1 MPVCDPGKS
10 SLVCAICVCLAGK
23 TNVRGAPPSPVSA
36 ASLASDTCD
45 LAQLLGRAK
54 DVREYIKR
62 GERSALVQVTLS
74 SGNPAKPTV
83 VSRKISDSDDG
94 PAKNEWKLNG
104 VVVNQ
109 TKVAEVV
116 EALNIQLDN
125 LCQFL
130 PQDRVVEFAAM
141 QPKELLLETEKALGE
156 QELFLQHQQLMAAK
170 ADIADLEKSVAME
183 KERMGRLKEEKGAL
197 ERDVERFK
205 QREAL
210 VAQADALREKL
221 PWLLYDAA
229 REKCNE
235 SKSHWGEAKN
245 SVRASPP
252 LLAGPPCSLCLSSIA
267 TPPAPQLAAKE
278 KALESVCGPL
288 KCVPPSHAAPADHA
302 PDTSIPTP
310 QGQAGG
316 PGKDHGSLR

>member
-156 QELFLQHQQLMAAK
+156 QELFVQHQQLMAAK

-252 LLAGPPCSLCLSSIA
+252 TAHRPTLFTVSLIHRHAPCPAAGRQGEGPGVRLR
-267 TPPAPQLAAKE
+267 APQVRA
-278 KALESVCGPL
+278 PL
-288 KCVPPSHAAPADHA
+288 PRRS
-302 PDTSIPTP
+302 S
-310 QGQAGG
+310 
-316 PGKDHGSLR
+316 

>member
-1 MPVCDPGKS
+1 LC
-10 SLVCAICVCLAGK
+10 CACW
-23 TNVRGAPPSPVSA
+23 P
-36 ASLASDTCD
+36 
-45 LAQLLGRAK
+45 AQLLGRAK

-74 SGNPAKPTV
+74 SGNPARPTV
-83 VSRKISDSDDG
+83 VSRKISDVDDG

-116 EALNIQLDN
+116 EQLNIQLDN

-156 QELFLQHQQLMAAK
+156 QELFVQHQQLMTAK
-170 ADIADLEKSVAME
+170 ADIADLEKSVVME
-183 KERMGRLKEEKGAL
+183 KERMTRLQEEKGAL
-197 ERDVERFK
+197 ERDVKKFK

-210 VAQADALREKL
+210 LAQADALKEKL

-229 REKCNE
+229 REKCSE
-235 SKSHWGEAKN
+235 SKEHFDEAKN
-245 SVRASPP
+245 SVRAPCPSSPSAHMPGICCQLTSPP
-252 LLAGPPCSLCLSSIA
+252 TTAGRQGEGPGGCQR
-267 TPPAPQLAAKE
+267 APQVRGLA
-278 KALESVCGPL
+278 CMP
-288 KCVPPSHAAPADHA
+288 H
-302 PDTSIPTP
+302 
-310 QGQAGG
+310 
-316 PGKDHGSLR
+316 LRR

>member
-1 MPVCDPGKS
+1 M
-10 SLVCAICVCLAGK
+10 
-23 TNVRGAPPSPVSA
+23 
-36 ASLASDTCD
+36 
-45 LAQLLGRAK
+45 
-54 DVREYIKR
+54 REYIKR

-116 EALNIQLDN
+116 EQLNIQLDN

-156 QELFLQHQQLMAAK
+156 QELFVQHQQLMAAK
-170 ADIADLEKSVAME
+170 ADIGDLEKSVAME
-183 KERMGRLKEEKGAL
+183 KERMARLKEEKGAL
-197 ERDVERFK
+197 ERDVEKFK
-205 QREAL
+205 QRQAL
-210 VAQADALREKL
+210 LAQVAALQEKM

-235 SKSHWGEAKN
+235 SKAHRDEAKN
-245 SVRASPP
+245 SVRAPCPPSVAASTHCGQLTSPP
-252 LLAGPPCSLCLSSIA
+252 STAGRQGEGSGGCQRAPQVRASPALTCSCA
-267 TPPAPQLAAKE
+267 APQLT
-278 KALESVCGPL
+278 
-288 KCVPPSHAAPADHA
+288 PPTHP
-302 PDTSIPTP
+302 PP

-316 PGKDHGSLR
+316 LRQGPCGP